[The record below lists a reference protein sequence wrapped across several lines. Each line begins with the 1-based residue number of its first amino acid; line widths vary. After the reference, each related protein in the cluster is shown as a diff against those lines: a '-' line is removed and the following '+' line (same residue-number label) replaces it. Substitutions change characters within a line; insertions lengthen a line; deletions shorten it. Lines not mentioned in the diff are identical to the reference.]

1 MNDEIRHLMD
11 ALRRGDYTDPDEKVR
26 LLVAALREPP
36 VPAEFLLGLLRA
48 PQPKLRVAGLDA
60 AVGRGERA
68 LVAAVVRL
76 AGDPE
81 PEVRARAARVLG
93 GVASEDSDEPLM
105 KLVADPDGMVRTA
118 VVEAVSGRRG
128 FVTEVV
134 RLLRLDGDWNV
145 RYAAVKVL
153 GELKDEAQGMELL
166 RASVDPDTDVQHR
179 SAGYLEE
186 GLRGGWRL
194 EDRDQAIPAELM
206 ARALQ
211 TWSEAGVRYPR
222 LTEWLRLRAP
232 TLTDAGKLSR
242 FGTDL
247 TTLARRGE
255 LARAHGAE
263 KAARQ
268 VVEMLRREPRR
279 SVVLLGESGV
289 GKTALVQELV
299 HQLAQPENGGWLVL
313 RVSPSDFMNGTKYL
327 GEWETRLKEL
337 IELARAPR
345 RVLLYVPNLSDL
357 SGIGR
362 SDKSDANVAAALA
375 PHLEDGS
382 VMVLGESTPE
392 EFERGIGAV
401 APVARLFD
409 RVLVAPASVEET
421 REVLDGI
428 SGDLGM
434 SLPESVRDRLIE
446 VADHFM
452 SHMARP
458 GNAAVLF
465 RGVASGNREA
475 SVPVTWREVIE
486 TVSRSTGVPADI
498 LDDEV
503 PLDREALREW
513 FESRIIGQ
521 SDAVEAVV
529 DLVTLVKAGLTDPG
543 KPMGVMLF
551 VGPTGVG
558 KTELARALAEKLFGD
573 ASRLL
578 RFDMSE
584 FASPEGFQRLI
595 GARGENGLL
604 TDPVRQQPFSVVLF
618 DEIEKGHLN
627 VFDLCLQLFDA
638 GRLTDGRGRTTDFRR
653 TIIILTSNVGAPSA
667 AVTPLGFGGRRE
679 MMESSVDKEQTW
691 RELSR
696 FFRPEFLNRIDRIL
710 LFRPLSLE
718 VAERIARREVEQV
731 LKRGG
736 IRRRQV
742 TVDVDATVLGLLVR
756 EGYSPSFGARP
767 LKRTVE
773 QRLLM
778 PLARML
784 SAGGVAPG
792 TVITLTVQDGKVESR
807 RIAPE
812 PPAKPLAVT
821 RRSGNGPGATVQR
834 ELDRCREL
842 WSALKSS
849 LVPFHERK
857 AVLMARTQEPG
868 FFQKDPER
876 TVVFDELHRLEQF
889 LALADGCRSTLN
901 ALGAVAGMEENV
913 RQRIDELA
921 AELEHLALV
930 CDAPGPGDLGDA
942 LLGIT
947 RVDARGDGL
956 DGVGQLAR
964 MYLGFAARRRF
975 SVEELGQRP
984 GPTDA
989 AIYLS
994 VIGLG
999 AMGALRPEVG
1009 LHEFRLRK
1017 RATDPKNGRERLVE
1031 HQERVRVELYRLGGE
1046 APAGFRKTGKVTV
1059 RAVDPQQGLLGNR
1072 LAWKITAFHPDPVR
1086 SLEVM
1091 SAGPK
1096 AAALEQGWRL
1106 LQDATAQVGVSPAE
1120 LVRQYRL
1127 GIGSQIRDLTT
1138 GLSTPRIGQVLKGQ
1152 LELVRGSGGRLK
1164 ERS

>member
-26 LLVAALREPP
+26 LLVVALREPP
-36 VPAEFLLGLLRA
+36 ASEDLLLGLLRA

-60 AVGRGERA
+60 GMGRGEKS
-68 LVAAVVRL
+68 LVEAVVRL

-81 PEVRARAARVLG
+81 PEVRACAARVLG
-93 GVASEDSDEPLM
+93 GIATGDSDEPLM

-118 VVEAVSGRRG
+118 VVEAVAGRRG
-128 FVTEVV
+128 FVSEVV
-134 RLLRLDGDWNV
+134 RLLRQDGDWNV
-145 RYAAVKVL
+145 RFAAVKVL
-153 GELKDEAQGMELL
+153 GELKDEAHGLELL
-166 RASVDPDTDVQHR
+166 RASADPDTDVQHR
-179 SAGYLEE
+179 SAGYVEE
-186 GLRGGWRL
+186 GLRGGWTL
-194 EDRDQAIPAELM
+194 ENPEEVVSPELM
-206 ARALQ
+206 TRALQ
-211 TWSEAGVRYPR
+211 VWSESGLRYPR
-222 LTEWLRLRAP
+222 LLQWLRQRAP
-232 TLTDAGKLSR
+232 TLTDAGELSR

-247 TTLARRGE
+247 TGLARRGE
-255 LARAHGAE
+255 LGRAHGAE

-268 VVEMLRREPRR
+268 VMEMLRREPRR

-299 HQLAQPENGGWLVL
+299 HRLAEPENGGWLVL
-313 RVSPSDFMNGTKYL
+313 RVSPADFMNGTKYL

-337 IELARAPR
+337 IAQARAPR
-345 RVLLYVPNLSDL
+345 RVLLYVPNFSDL

-382 VMVLGESTPE
+382 VLVLGESTPE

-409 RVLVAPASVEET
+409 RVLISAASVEET

-428 SGDLGM
+428 GMELGM
-434 SLPESVRDRLIE
+434 SLPEAVRDRLIE

-452 SHMARP
+452 GHMARP
-458 GNAAVLF
+458 GNAIVLF
-465 RGVASGNREA
+465 KGVASAARAA
-475 SVPVTWREVIE
+475 SAPVTWREVIE

-521 SDAVEAVV
+521 SDAVDAVV

-638 GRLTDGRGRTTDFRR
+638 GRLTDGRGRMTDFRR

-667 AVTPLGFGGRRE
+667 AATPLGFGAPRVALE
-679 MMESSVDKEQTW
+679 PSSDKEQTW

-742 TVDVDATVLGLLVR
+742 TVDVDGSVLGLLVR

-784 SAGGVAPG
+784 SGGGVVPG
-792 TVITLTVQDGKVESR
+792 TVITLTVQDGKVETR

-812 PPAKPLAVT
+812 PPAKPVMST
-821 RRSGNGPGATVQR
+821 RRGGTEAGATVQR
-834 ELDRCREL
+834 ELDRCRGL
-842 WSALKSS
+842 WSALEGC
-849 LVPFHERK
+849 LGPFLDRK
-857 AVLMARTQEPG
+857 AALMARTQEPG
-868 FFQKDPER
+868 FFQKDPDR
-876 TVVFDELHRLEQF
+876 AVVFDELHRLEQF
-889 LALADGCRSTLN
+889 LALADGCRVGLN
-901 ALGAVAGMEENV
+901 ALGPVAAMEETA

-975 SVEELGQRP
+975 SVEEMGQRI
-984 GPTDA
+984 GAGDA

-994 VIGLG
+994 VVGLG

-1009 LHEFRLRK
+1009 LHEFRVKK

-1031 HQERVRVELYRLGGE
+1031 NHERVRVELYRLGGE
-1046 APAGFRKTGKVTV
+1046 TPAGFRKTGKVTV

-1072 LAWKITAFHPDPVR
+1072 LSWKITAFHPDPVR

-1091 SAGPK
+1091 SAGPR
-1096 AAALEQGWRL
+1096 AVAMEQGWRL

-1127 GIGSQIRDLTT
+1127 GIGSQIRDLKT

-1164 ERS
+1164 ERG